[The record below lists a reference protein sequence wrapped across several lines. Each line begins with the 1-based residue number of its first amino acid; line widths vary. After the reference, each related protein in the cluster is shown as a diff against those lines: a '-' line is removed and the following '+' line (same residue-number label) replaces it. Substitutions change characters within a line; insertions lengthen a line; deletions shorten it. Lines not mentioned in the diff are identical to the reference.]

1 MANVLLRSPYYI
13 SEDIGSDL
21 SAKIEITIDGTLA
34 YTIVKNKPANNNDF
48 VLFEISELVRDYID
62 IKYNGSINASDLNV
76 NVSYVLYKYTLAN
89 AGGTETNLG
98 TTTFF
103 GIDGY
108 GYFEE
113 GSNPSVTQGYMQS
126 NDIIYTLYGEDIRI
140 PVDRNE
146 IKEVTYLYKGSQT
159 FNKVVPSSSTEVFE
173 YIEATDSF
181 KERVIEE
188 GGVYEEGSCI
198 NSFLQNNDLY
208 LVDKVVLETGSEL
221 LKNGDF
227 ENDSFWTKGSGVS
240 ISNGSLNINSSVST
254 GANSTSF
261 VPKVGNKYTVTFEIT
276 SYTSGLIGAYT
287 GSAGVNISGTLNE
300 VGVYTYTFTQGVT
313 GNNRFNFYTNTGFV
327 GSIDNV
333 SIKAEGTE
341 LIPSIDLTSYSNG
354 VGWFAGGNTPANTV
368 ITIDETSPIGDASAY
383 NVTSPSGN
391 GGYVSTTG
399 IKGTDGEK
407 VTISVWLKGDVDARF
422 RLQELGGD
430 YTNYFQEN
438 ITLTTTWTQYE
449 VSGIKAR
456 DGNPSRMVIRADG
469 TSALDVDIWHPS
481 VRLPETKIVDVI
493 TLNECKYEPIKLT
506 FVNRFGALQDLW
518 FFKKSIEKVNTKKE
532 TFNRFTINSQTGV
545 YDTSIHQNQTFN
557 VNSSKKLTINT
568 GYVDES
574 YNDLMQELMQS
585 EQIWL
590 ELNSVVTPVNLN
602 TNSLTFKTSVNDR
615 LVDYTVEVSYSFDA
629 INNIR

>member
-13 SEDIGSDL
+13 SEYIGSDL

-34 YTIVKNKPANNNDF
+34 YRIVKNKPANNNNF

-76 NVSYVLYKYTLAN
+76 NVSYVLYKYTLSN
-89 AGGTETNLG
+89 ASGTETNLG

-113 GSNPSVTQGYMQS
+113 GSNPSATQGYMQS

-140 PVDRNE
+140 PVDRNNTTS
-146 IKEVTYLYKGSQT
+146 VTYLYKGSQT
-159 FNKVVPSSSTEVFE
+159 FTKAITSSSTEVFE
-173 YIEATDSF
+173 YIDATDSF
-181 KERVIEE
+181 EERVIED
-188 GGVYEEGSCI
+188 GGTYEESSCL

-208 LVDKVVLETGSEL
+208 LVDKVVLETKGAEL
-221 LKNGDF
+221 
-227 ENDSFWTKGSGVS
+227 
-240 ISNGSLNINSSVST
+240 ISN
-254 GANSTSF
+254 
-261 VPKVGNKYTVTFEIT
+261 
-276 SYTSGLIGAYT
+276 
-287 GSAGVNISGTLNE
+287 
-300 VGVYTYTFTQGVT
+300 
-313 GNNRFNFYTNTGFV
+313 
-327 GSIDNV
+327 
-333 SIKAEGTE
+333 
-341 LIPSIDLTSYSNG
+341 IDLTSSQ
-354 VGWFAGGNTPANTV
+354 WFKSA
-368 ITIDETSPIGDASAY
+368 TI
-383 NVTSPSGN
+383 NVTSLGGDIYRMSNSSGN
-391 GGYVSTTG
+391 GFVS
-399 IKGTDGEK
+399 KGFTVVNKDEK
-407 VTISVWLKGDVDARF
+407 ITLSVLLKGSGNAILT
-422 RLQELGGD
+422 LQENGGNFTQ
-430 YTNYFQEN
+430 YASKTV
-438 ITLTTTWTQYE
+438 TLTNTLTEYTLTGFNQD
-449 VSGIKAR
+449 
-456 DGNPSRMVIRADG
+456 DGNNPLMSITRVGAGYIDVKFPSAKIQ
-469 TSALDVDIWHPS
+469 
-481 VRLPETKIVDVI
+481 ETKIVDVI

-590 ELNSVVTPVNLN
+590 ELNSVVTPINLD

-615 LVDYTVEVSYSFDA
+615 LVDYTVDVSYSFDA

>member
-13 SEDIGSDL
+13 SQDIGTDL
-21 SAKIEITIDGTLA
+21 SAKIEITIDSVLA
-34 YTIVKNKPANNNDF
+34 YTIVKNKPSNSTF
-48 VLFEISELVRDYID
+48 VLFEIAELVRDYID
-62 IKYNGSINASDLNV
+62 IKYNGSITPSDLNV
-76 NVSYVLYKYTLAN
+76 VVSYVLSIYPAIN
-89 AGGTETNLG
+89 AGGTATSSS
-98 TTTFF
+98 TTTFL

-126 NDIIYTLYGEDIRI
+126 NNIIYTLNGEDLRI

-173 YIEATDSF
+173 YIDATDSF

-188 GGVYEEGSCI
+188 AGVYEEGSCI

-221 LKNGDF
+221 LKNGSF
-227 ENDSFWTKGSGVS
+227 ENTDYWNIQPTDN
-240 ISNGSLNINSSVST
+240 ISNGALNISGVGSRSSS
-254 GANSTSF
+254 SF
-261 VPKVGNKYTVTFEIT
+261 APKIGNKYTVTFEIT
-276 SYTSGLIGAYT
+276 SYTSGSIAAYT
-287 GSAGVNISGTLNE
+287 GSGGFNMSGALDK
-300 VGVYTYTFTQGVT
+300 VGVYTYTFTQDAN
-313 GNNRFNFYTNTGFV
+313 GNNRFNFYTSTGFV

-341 LIPSIDLTSYSNG
+341 LIPSLDITSYANG
-354 VGWFAGGNTPANTV
+354 IGWFTGGNTPANTV
-368 ITIDETSPIGDASAY
+368 RTSGETSPIGDASAY

-399 IKGTDGEK
+399 IQGTDGEK
-407 VTISVWLKGDVDARF
+407 VTISVFLKGTGNVQIK
-422 RLQELGGD
+422 LQELGDNYTD
-430 YTNYFQEN
+430 YFTKT
-438 ITLTTTWTQYE
+438 ITLTNNWLEYE
-449 VSGIKAR
+449 VSGIKAK

-469 TSALDVDIWHPS
+469 TIALDVDIWHPS

-493 TLNECKYEPIKLT
+493 TLDECKYEPIKLT

-532 TFNRFTINSQTGV
+532 TFNRFTINSDTGV

-557 VNSSKKLTINT
+557 VSSSKKLTINT
-568 GYVDES
+568 GYVDDS
-574 YNDLMQELMQS
+574 YNSLMQELMQS
-585 EQIWL
+585 EQIWM
-590 ELNSVVTPVNLN
+590 ELNSVVTPINLD
-602 TNSLTFKTSVNDR
+602 TNSLTFKTGVNDK